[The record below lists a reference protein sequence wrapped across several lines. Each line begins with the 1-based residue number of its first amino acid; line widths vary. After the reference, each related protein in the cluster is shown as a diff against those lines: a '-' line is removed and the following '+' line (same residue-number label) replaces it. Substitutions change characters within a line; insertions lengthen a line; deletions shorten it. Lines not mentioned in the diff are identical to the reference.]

1 MLTATIYKRQSTL
14 RQHAKG
20 DSNTRQTNSSD
31 EYCTR
36 NNLQVT
42 EVLSDAGISGFT
54 GENFAT
60 GELGFFIERVQAG
73 EYQQGH
79 TLVLEHLDRFSRADV
94 DVAINRL
101 TSITTAGVDIAI
113 TGLGK
118 EERLLKKGMP
128 LTDMLVVL
136 LEFAQANDESAKKS
150 ERLKSVWVT
159 KKQQAQQGIIITKRY
174 PHWLD
179 TKDGNFIIKEANAAL
194 VKEMFSLYI
203 SGESFMSIARILT
216 DKDQDGSLIKF
227 YPRSTTFK
235 STSVGAIL
243 KNHSVYGRLDT
254 MDVND
259 YYPVIVSK
267 EDFDL
272 VQSIRYKKTNN
283 QHTNNKY
290 TIKSAAKKGVIKHL
304 FSGLYICNT
313 CNSSLQYNEGERA
326 KLKTNPNWESLYRL
340 RCMSAQLKSNGRCS
354 GSYTLKARVIEQ
366 MLWEQMDN
374 LMLYDAADEIN
385 TQQSIKKLGN
395 EMASYDETFNTY
407 NFMITSKYPVPTE
420 LAVDYKTA
428 SERVDLIN
436 QEIRTLEQQLKNTNN
451 KSLLTYKEL
460 NSNDKRKQARRLV
473 EHTIKSITVNWN
485 KKPDAEF
492 LVTLNNNQRYII
504 VNVDGKYKTVAKGLL
519 LGF

>member
-14 RQHAKG
+14 RQHANG
-20 DSNTRQTNSSD
+20 DSNTRQTNSSA

-150 ERLKSVWVT
+150 ERLKAAWVT
-159 KKQQAQQGIIITKRY
+159 KKQQAKQGVIITKRY

-179 TKDGNFIIKEANAAL
+179 TKDSKFIIKEANAAL

-203 SGESFMSIARILT
+203 KGESFMSIARIFT
-216 DKDQDGSLIKF
+216 DRDIDGSLIKSC
-227 YPRSTTFK
+227 YPKSTSFK
-235 STSVGAIL
+235 STNICAIL
-243 KNHSVYGRLDT
+243 KNHSVYGRLNK
-254 MDVND
+254 MDVDD

-272 VQSIRYKKTNN
+272 VQSIRNKKTTN

-290 TIKSAAKKGVIKHL
+290 TIKSAAKNGVIKHL

-313 CNSSLQYNEGERA
+313 CKASLQYNEGERA

-354 GSYTLKARVIEQ
+354 DSYTLKARVIEQ

-385 TQQSIKKLGN
+385 TQQSIKKLDN
-395 EMASYDETFNTY
+395 EIASYDETFNTY
-407 NFMITSKYPVPTE
+407 NFMIASKYQVPVELENDYNKAFHRVTE
-420 LAVDYKTA
+420 
-428 SERVDLIN
+428 IN
-436 QEIRTLEQQLKNTNN
+436 NTKKSLEQQLKNSN

-460 NSNDKRKQARRLV
+460 NSNDKRNQARRLV
-473 EHTIKSITVNWN
+473 EHTIKSIKVNWS

-492 LVTLNNNQRYII
+492 LVTLNNLQRYII
-504 VNVDGKYKTVAKGLL
+504 VKVEGKYQTVAKGLL
-519 LGF
+519 LDF

>member
-14 RQHAKG
+14 RQHTNG
-20 DSNTRQTNSSD
+20 DSNSRQTNSSA

-54 GENFAT
+54 GENFAK
-60 GELGFFIERVQAG
+60 GELGYFIERVQAG

-118 EERLLKKGMP
+118 EERILKKGMP

-150 ERLKSVWVT
+150 ERLKSAWVT
-159 KKQQAQQGIIITKRY
+159 KKQQAKDGVIITKRY
-174 PHWLD
+174 PNWLD
-179 TKDGNFIIKEANAAL
+179 TKDGKFIVKKVNADL
-194 VKEMFSLYI
+194 VKEIFSFYI
-203 SGESFMSIARILT
+203 GGESFMSIARILT
-216 DKDQDGSLIKF
+216 DKDTDGSLIKC

-235 STSVGAIL
+235 STCVGAIL
-243 KNHSVYGRLDT
+243 KNHSVYGRLDK
-254 MDVND
+254 MDVDD

-272 VQSIRYKKTNN
+272 VQSIRGKRTKN
-283 QHTNNKY
+283 QHSSGY
-290 TIKSAAKKGVIKHL
+290 TIKSASKKGVIKHL
-304 FSGLYICNT
+304 FSGLYECIT
-313 CNSSLQYNEGERA
+313 CGGSLQYNEGERA
-326 KLKTNPNWESLYRL
+326 KLKSNPNWESLYRL
-340 RCMSAQLKSNGRCS
+340 RCISAQLKSYGRCAD
-354 GSYTLKARVIEQ
+354 SYTLKAREVER
-366 MLWEQMDN
+366 MLWNRMDN

-385 TQQSIKKLGN
+385 TQQTIKKLDN
-395 EMASYDETFNTY
+395 EIVSYDETFNTY
-407 NFMITSKYPVPTE
+407 DFMIASKYQVPVELENDYNKAFHRVTE
-420 LAVDYKTA
+420 
-428 SERVDLIN
+428 IN
-436 QEIRTLEQQLKNTNN
+436 NTKKTLEQQLKNSN

-460 NSNDKRKQARRLV
+460 NSNDKRNQARRLV
-473 EHTIKSITVNWN
+473 EHTIKSIKVNWN
-485 KKPDAEF
+485 KKPNAEF
-492 LVTLNNNQRYII
+492 LVTLNNHQRYII

-519 LGF
+519 LEF